1 MGHVKMHG
9 RIVARILVPVEARA
23 REVHDRA
30 RGAGLLGRRAV
41 PRVRGQRDRAGSR
54 SNVVLRV
61 ARDRARRVTR
71 SEVRKEFGIYPVF
84 VHI

>member
-1 MGHVKMHG
+1 MHSILQCNMGHVKMHG

-41 PRVRGQRDRAGSR
+41 PRVRGSATGPDLEAMLYLESRGIVRAG
-54 SNVVLRV
+54 
-61 ARDRARRVTR
+61 
-71 SEVRKEFGIYPVF
+71 
-84 VHI
+84 